1 MADFC
6 KKCWP
11 EVWHAGA
18 NMEDLEDGTNDF
30 KGLCKPGE
38 MFADI
43 CEGCGP
49 GHFDHNGAR
58 VRTHHITEEELA
70 EIDKMID
77 AQLEDHQLAIEEM
90 PEDLFE

>member
-6 KKCWP
+6 KDCWP
-11 EVWHAGA
+11 DMFGAGA
-18 NMEDLEDGTNDF
+18 NTEDLEEGFNDL

-38 MFADI
+38 MFGDI

-58 VRTHHITEEELA
+58 VKTHVITEEEQA
-70 EIDKMID
+70 EIDKMVD
-77 AQLEDHQLAIEEM
+77 AQLEDHQLER
-90 PEDLFE
+90 